1 MHTKTDQHE
10 LYDEY
15 TEKLKTTY
23 DETNVLYVRM
33 YNEYIRYD
41 YKNKSSL
48 TTIFN
53 FPHAYI

>member
-23 DETNVLYVRM
+23 DETKR
-33 YNEYIRYD
+33 NETKFILP
-41 YKNKSSL
+41 N
-48 TTIFN
+48 N
-53 FPHAYI
+53 N